1 MPPGGARA
9 RSGPAP
15 DPLSGRS
22 DRRGLRFAALPA
34 DGYAGQI
41 PDFPLPRP
49 VKRERDLW
57 EWAWRTPQADAWSR
71 EPWRWHSVAM
81 WARLAAKCEAKD
93 ASASDHTARL
103 RMEDNIGLSVAGL
116 KLNGWTISAETPTG
130 ESESRPATSSAR
142 DRFEVINGGA

>member
-1 MPPGGARA
+1 MTLGGARS

-22 DRRGLRFAALPA
+22 DRRGLSLTALPA
-34 DGYAGQI
+34 DGYAGEA
-41 PDFPLPRP
+41 PSFPLPRP
-49 VKRERDLW
+49 LKRERDLW
-57 EWAWRTPQADAWSR
+57 EWAWGTPQAHAWST

-81 WARLAAKCEAKD
+81 WARLATKCEAKD

-116 KLNGWTISAETPTG
+116 KLNGWTIAAADQFEDAP
-130 ESESRPATSSAR
+130 ERPRSSSAR
-142 DRFEVINGGA
+142 DRFEVIDGGA